1 MKNNRYCAFF
11 LAIILFF
18 SVFSVSCTNNINEP
32 TYNQSQVFGMGDV
45 FLGTNESLEDIVKR
59 IDLMKDLGV
68 KSHRFW
74 FRAGSNGYDNKESFF
89 SLKDNQLVI
98 NNDFVQRVNFV
109 VDKLLEAGVEHI
121 TFDVCW
127 MYGMTANGQYKYYG
141 AGIPLMTSSDYLPF
155 MEIIKYQFSIISKTF
170 PEIEYFEMGNEM
182 NILEL
187 RDADDNILPY
197 TELAKLVTD
206 FSYYAMQGI
215 KEGNPNAKGVL
226 NGLAETS
233 FRYDEA
239 FKKVRYSTKGGAEVV
254 AEFIDLIYQYIESEE
269 YPSCASIKSKRIEDY
284 FDVLAWHP
292 YGAYSSEVWKDYNDT
307 VYATVKKH
315 NDNGRPVFCT
325 EFGFQRN
332 DQFRGEEYVNIYSN
346 ISETPYIEVVH
357 IFILS
362 NVVWNEENFYLTKR
376 DENGDYILSE
386 AYIEL
391 KNRFGNM

>member
-59 IDLMKDLGV
+59 IDLMKDLGI

-141 AGIPLMTSSDYLPF
+141 AGIPLMSSSDYLPF
-155 MEIIKYQFSIISKTF
+155 MESIKYQFSIISKTF
-170 PEIEYFEMGNEM
+170 PEIDPC
-182 NILEL
+182 L
-187 RDADDNILPY
+187 
-197 TELAKLVTD
+197 
-206 FSYYAMQGI
+206 Q
-215 KEGNPNAKGVL
+215 
-226 NGLAETS
+226 
-233 FRYDEA
+233 
-239 FKKVRYSTKGGAEVV
+239 
-254 AEFIDLIYQYIESEE
+254 
-269 YPSCASIKSKRIEDY
+269 
-284 FDVLAWHP
+284 
-292 YGAYSSEVWKDYNDT
+292 
-307 VYATVKKH
+307 
-315 NDNGRPVFCT
+315 
-325 EFGFQRN
+325 
-332 DQFRGEEYVNIYSN
+332 
-346 ISETPYIEVVH
+346 
-357 IFILS
+357 
-362 NVVWNEENFYLTKR
+362 
-376 DENGDYILSE
+376 
-386 AYIEL
+386 
-391 KNRFGNM
+391 

>member
-1 MKNNRYCAFF
+1 MKKRYFALF
-11 LAIILFF
+11 LAIILIFGIF
-18 SVFSVSCTNNINEP
+18 STSCSNNIDEP
-32 TYNQSQVFGMGDV
+32 TYDQSHIFGMGDV

-89 SLKDNQLVI
+89 LLKDNQLVI

-127 MYGMTANGQYKYYG
+127 MYGMTSSGQYKYYG
-141 AGIPLMTSSDYLPF
+141 AGLPLIDSGDYLPY
-155 MEIIKYQFSIISKTF
+155 MESIKYQFSIISETF
-170 PEIEYFEMGNEM
+170 PQIEYFEMGNEM
-182 NILEL
+182 NILEI
-187 RDADDNILPY
+187 RDNDNNLLPY
-197 TELAKLVTD
+197 YELARLVTD

-233 FRYDEA
+233 FRYDEG
-239 FKKVRYSTKGGAEVV
+239 FKKVRYSTKGGAEIV
-254 AEFIDLIYQYIESEE
+254 AEFIDLIYQYIESGQ
-269 YPSCASIKSKRIEDY
+269 YPSCASIKSNKIEDY
-284 FDVLAWHP
+284 FEVLAWHP
-292 YGAYSSEVWKDYNDT
+292 YGAYSSEIWKEYNDT
-307 VYATVKKH
+307 VYAAVKKH
-315 NDNGRPVFCT
+315 NDNGRSVFCT

-332 DQFRGEEYVNIYSN
+332 DQLYGEEYVNIFNN
-346 ISETPYIEVVH
+346 ISQTPYIEAVH

-362 NVVWNEENFYLTKR
+362 NAAWNEENFYLTKR
-376 DENGDYILSE
+376 KENGDYSLSE
-386 AYIEL
+386 AYIVL
-391 KNRFGNM
+391 KNQFGNI